1 MTENI
6 PLYYTATIVGV
17 SMDSEEKNLKTVDV
31 TGDSADIILDSE
43 KTGYEYTA
51 ELELVISTRDNF
63 LTWKDYDY

>member
-1 MTENI
+1 
-6 PLYYTATIVGV
+6 
-17 SMDSEEKNLKTVDV
+17 MDSEEKNLKTVDV